1 MISWDTMK
9 KPGRPSQSKERVHFM
24 IDRALMRRM
33 RRKAKEDNRPISNQ
47 AEVLIERGLSQ
58 ETEPV

>member
-1 MISWDTMK
+1 MK